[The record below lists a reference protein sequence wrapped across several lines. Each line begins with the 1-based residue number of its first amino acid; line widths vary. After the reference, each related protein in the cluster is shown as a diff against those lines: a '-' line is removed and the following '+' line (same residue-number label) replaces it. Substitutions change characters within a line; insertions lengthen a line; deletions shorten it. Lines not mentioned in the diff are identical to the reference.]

1 MSTALII
8 ALLKII
14 IVFAGSL
21 FFFLFM
27 KLAYKCLRANESEYR
42 RAHQTGSLKDA
53 FKGTIIPQN
62 GVSSCLIREGL
73 AIDKKKKKIV
83 PQGTLSDDALNS
95 LLR

>member
-1 MSTALII
+1 MLT

-14 IVFAGSL
+14 IVFVGSL

-27 KLAYKCLRANESEYR
+27 RLAYKRLRANESEYR

-53 FKGTIIPQN
+53 IKGTILQD
-62 GVSSCLIREGL
+62 GVSSCMIREGL

-83 PQGTLSDDALNS
+83 PQRTLSDDALNS